1 VARPKHKRGDQPL
14 TLLIVP
20 HSEQAPIAVHI
31 PTRLFPI
38 LILMAVVI
46 VSTLVVLTV
55 SFYVRSQQLEAQLR
69 NRAPVSPDRSRSQEM
84 RRTILSQYDEVKS
97 LQAQFEALSQAT
109 NNFQA
114 NMVARINQFEAGMAE
129 LDRVSAEIRNL
140 VGLPAAPTPTPE
152 SKHMPSPQGKLIPSA
167 MVGYGSS
174 NSLPGG
180 QALPPLE
187 LDRYQNSERLDALL
201 QALPVKLAEL
211 QQLKEAV
218 AVRVALVETEKR
230 RTAEE
235 LERQLK
241 LIAASPK
248 GWPLYGDITSGF
260 GWRRFRGVGD
270 FHTGL
275 DIGAW
280 YRTPVAVTQD
290 GVVTYTGWET
300 GYGWTIEVKHTM
312 GFSTL
317 YGHLSR
323 YLVSPGDEVKKGDII
338 GLSGNSGNSTGPHL
352 HYEIRL
358 NGVSVDPMKYVKM
371 TEN

>member
-1 VARPKHKRGDQPL
+1 MARPKRKQGDQPL

-31 PTRLFPI
+31 PQRLFPI
-38 LILMAVVI
+38 LLLLAVVT
-46 VSTLVVLTV
+46 VGTLAVLTA

-69 NRAPVSPDRSRSQEM
+69 NRTPVSPDRSRSQEM

-97 LQAQFEALSQAT
+97 LQAQFETLSQEADI
-109 NNFQA
+109 FQTDIT
-114 NMVARINQFEAGMAE
+114 ARINQFEAGMVE

-140 VGLPAAPTPTPE
+140 VGLPAAPSPTPE
-152 SKHMPSPQGKLIPSA
+152 SKNMSSPQGKLIQSA
-167 MVGYGSS
+167 NVGYGSA
-174 NSLPGG
+174 NSLPAGR
-180 QALPPLE
+180 AWPPLE
-187 LDRYQNSERLDALL
+187 LDRYQNSDRLDAML
-201 QALPVKLAEL
+201 QVFPVKLAEW

-218 AVRVALVETEKR
+218 TVRVAQVEAEKR
-230 RTAEE
+230 RTTEE

-300 GYGWTIEVKHTM
+300 GYGWTIEVKHTL

-338 GLSGNSGNSTGPHL
+338 GLSGSSGNSTGPHL
-352 HYEIRL
+352 HYEVRV